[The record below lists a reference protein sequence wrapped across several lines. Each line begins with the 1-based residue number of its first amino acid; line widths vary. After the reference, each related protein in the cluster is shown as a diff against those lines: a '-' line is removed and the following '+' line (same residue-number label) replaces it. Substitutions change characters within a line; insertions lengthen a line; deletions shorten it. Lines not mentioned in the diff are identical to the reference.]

1 MKITIETKEVW
12 KIDFT
17 NEEMMLLKDLSNTVG
32 IPLYTFGGLSTD
44 SPWVRVKAE
53 KAMEIINA
61 NISLTDIYDSTGID
75 KYVKT
80 IKKSPSSVA
89 IKVRKTIINYINKY
103 IPKGFFI
110 AK

>member
-12 KIDFT
+12 KIDFS
-17 NEEMMLLKDLSNTVG
+17 NEEMMLLKDLSNAVG

-44 SPWVRVKAE
+44 SPWIRVKAD
-53 KAMEIINA
+53 KAMEIIN
-61 NISLTDIYDSTGID
+61 NHLDLTSLYDISGID
-75 KYVKT
+75 KYVNMV
-80 IKKSPSSVA
+80 KKSPSNVT
-89 IKVRKTIINYINKY
+89 IKIRKTLVEYIQKY